1 MVNAFIGKNKRNEIF
16 LSAIFE
22 TRVKFLLNILFGANH
37 LIIWIQHR
45 LNPKQFVIFSAIL
58 IGLTAGLAAVLLKL
72 FVHFLIEQITWLSG
86 HQQVFIAAFPLVG
99 IALCVLFIH
108 YLNGNKLGKGLANI
122 LYAIAKRSSILPKD
136 QTYSHIISSALT
148 VGFGGSAG
156 LESPIVTT
164 GAAIG
169 SNFGRT
175 YRLSYKERTLLLAC
189 GSAAGIAGAFNTPIA
204 GVLFALEVL
213 LVEANISAFI
223 PILIAAAS
231 GALCSKVILKEDVL
245 LLFRLQEPFDYR
257 NVPFYLLLGLVAGAC
272 SYYYARVFMATE
284 KYFKRFENKTVLK
297 VLLGGLGLFIL
308 ILFIPPMQG
317 EGYSNIKLLSDLH
330 PGEVFRNSVLLL
342 PFGAVSKPVLY
353 LLLFIVI
360 LVKPIA
366 TGITIGSGGNG
377 GNFAPSLFMGAFTG
391 FVFASLITDLGIAKL
406 PISNFTLVAMA
417 GILSGIFHAPLTGI
431 FLIAE
436 ITGGYELIIPL
447 MIVSA
452 LSYAVSKSFMPL
464 SIDMKKLSEKE
475 KILTTDTDSY
485 LLSNINLSEFVETD
499 FSEIAYDS
507 TLRNLVEYVAL
518 SKRNMFPVLDKDARL
533 KGLITIDDIREVMFK
548 QEMYDKVMV
557 KELMRRPAYLITE
570 KDDIRSAMKLFDESH
585 LWNIPVVYNGVY
597 KGFISKST
605 ILEKYREVLIQS
617 SIE

>member
-1 MVNAFIGKNKRNEIF
+1 MIF
-16 LSAIFE
+16 RANRL
-22 TRVKFLLNILFGANH
+22 IL
-37 LIIWIQHR
+37 WVQHT
-45 LNPKQFVIFSAIL
+45 LNPKQFVIMSAIL

-72 FVHFLIEQITWLSG
+72 SVHFLLTRIELLSSDR
-86 HQQVFIAAFPLVG
+86 QLIVALFPTIG
-99 IALCVLFIH
+99 IGLCVLFVH
-108 YLNGNKLGKGLANI
+108 YLNGNRLGKGIANI
-122 LYAIAKRSSILPKD
+122 LYAIAKKSSILPKD
-136 QTYSHIISSALT
+136 QTYSHLVSSALT
-148 VGFGGSAG
+148 VGFGGSGG

-175 YRLSYKERTLLLAC
+175 YKLSYKERTLLLAC
-189 GSAAGIAGAFNTPIA
+189 GVAAGIAGAFNTPIA

-223 PILIAAAS
+223 PILISAAA
-231 GALCSKVILKEDVL
+231 GALCSIIILKEDVL
-245 LLFRLQEPFDYR
+245 FHFSLREPFNYW
-257 NVPFYLLLGLVAGAC
+257 NVPFYLLMGLLAGLC

-284 KYFKRFENKTVLK
+284 NYFKRFKNKKLPK
-297 VLLGGLGLFIL
+297 VLAGGFGLFVL
-308 ILFIPPMQG
+308 IALIPPLFG
-317 EGYSNIKLLSDLH
+317 EGYFSVKHLSNLDVH
-330 PGEVFRNSVLLL
+330 TVFQNSIL
-342 PFGAVSKPVLY
+342 PLRHVSKPVIY
-353 LLLFIVI
+353 VMLLLVI
-360 LVKPIA
+360 LLKPVA
-366 TGITIGSGGNG
+366 TGLTIGGGGNG
-377 GNFAPSLFMGAFTG
+377 GNFAPSLFVGAFLG
-391 FVFASLITDLGIAKL
+391 FLFSSVITDLGFKL

-464 SIDMKKLSEKE
+464 SIDMLKLSEKE
-475 KILTTDTDSY
+475 KIVVTDTDSY
-485 LLSNINLSEFVETD
+485 LLSNIDLAEFVESD
-499 FSEIAYDS
+499 FSEVPFDTDLKGLVDVVAS
-507 TLRNLVEYVAL
+507 SRRNI
-518 SKRNMFPVLDKDARL
+518 FPVLDKEQRL

-548 QEMYDKVMV
+548 QHLYDKVTV

-585 LWNIPVVYNGVY
+585 LWNIPVVFNGVY

>member
-1 MVNAFIGKNKRNEIF
+1 M
-16 LSAIFE
+16 
-22 TRVKFLLNILFGANH
+22 KFLFNIIFSSQH

-45 LNPKQFVIFSAIL
+45 LNPRQFVIFAAIL

-72 FVHFLIEQITWLSG
+72 AVHFLIHTIGVLSDN
-86 HQQVFIAAFPLVG
+86 QQLLIAAFPIVG
-99 IALCVLFIH
+99 ITLCVLFVH
-108 YLNGNKLGKGLANI
+108 YLNDNRLGKGIANI
-122 LYAIAKRSSILPKD
+122 LHAIAKKSSQLPRD
-136 QTYSHIISSALT
+136 QMYSHIVSSALT

-169 SNFGRT
+169 SNFGRA
-175 YRLSYKERTLLLAC
+175 YKLSYKERTLLLAS
-189 GSAAGIAGAFNTPIA
+189 GVAAGIAGAFNTPIA

-223 PILIAAAS
+223 PILISAAA
-231 GALCSKVILKEDVL
+231 GALCSKIILKEDVL
-245 LLFRLQEPFDYR
+245 LHFSLQEPFNYR
-257 NVPFYLLLGLVAGAC
+257 NLPFYLLLGLIAGLA
-272 SYYYARVFMATE
+272 SYYYSQAFLATE
-284 KYFKRFENKTVLK
+284 RFFKKLGSNKFLRIFI
-297 VLLGGLGLFIL
+297 GGLGLFVL
-308 ILFIPPMQG
+308 ISFVPPLLG
-317 EGYSNIKLLSDLH
+317 EGYLNIRLLSDLK
-330 PGEVFRNSVLLL
+330 PLAVFQNGLFPISH
-342 PFGAVSKPVLY
+342 VSKPVLY
-353 LLLFIVI
+353 ILLL
-360 LVKPIA
+360 LVVLLKPLA
-366 TGITIGSGGNG
+366 TGLTIGAGGNG

-391 FVFASLITDLGIAKL
+391 FLFSSLITDLGIPL

-464 SIDMKKLSEKE
+464 SIDMLKLEEKE
-475 KILTTDTDSY
+475 RIVTTNTDSY
-485 LLSNINLSEFVETD
+485 VLSNINLADFVEND
-499 FSEIAYDS
+499 FSDVPYGAK
-507 TLRNLVEYVAL
+507 LRNLVEYIAL
-518 SKRNMFPVLDKDARL
+518 SKRNIFPVLDKESRL
-533 KGLITIDDIREVMFK
+533 KGLITIDDIREIMFK
-548 QEMYDKVMV
+548 QEHYDKISVN
-557 KELMRRPAYLITE
+557 ELMRRPAYLITE

-585 LWNIPVVYNGVY
+585 LWNIPVVFNGVY

-617 SIE
+617 SVE